1 MANKENNRVLSRMG
15 ARELS
20 DQETQNVQ
28 GGFFTAAPCSAPSRT
43 FPNGDGVPADCPGV

>member
-1 MANKENNRVLSRMG
+1 MANKIDNRVLGRIG

-28 GGFFTAAPCSAPSRT
+28 GGFFTGGFCSAPSPK
-43 FPNGDGVPADCPGV
+43 FPHGDGVPADCPV